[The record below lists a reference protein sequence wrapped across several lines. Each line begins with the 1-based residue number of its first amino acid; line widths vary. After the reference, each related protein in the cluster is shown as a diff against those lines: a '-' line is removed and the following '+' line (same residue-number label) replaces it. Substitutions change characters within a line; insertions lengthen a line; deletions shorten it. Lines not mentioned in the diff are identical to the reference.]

1 MLCVIAK
8 LDVGAT
14 ERLRGLQGA
23 AAAFGLR
30 PAPVYGH
37 ITLAAYTPEDD
48 AEFAAGCRELLE
60 NTARFSVLIDRIEVL
75 QATSIIAALP
85 EKSGALLRLH
95 DKIAARYG
103 QFLDV
108 WTRGGDW
115 LPHVTLLYH
124 PQAELPRVCRAMRE
138 GFSPFTA
145 AVTGIEFS
153 KVTETGYEITG
164 RIAL

>member
-8 LDVGAT
+8 LDAGAT
-14 ERLRGLQGA
+14 ERLRGLQSA

-37 ITLAAYTPEDD
+37 ITLAAYTPEND
-48 AEFAAGCRELLE
+48 AGFAAGCRALLE
-60 NTARFSVLIDRIEVL
+60 SAARFSVRVDRIEVL

-85 EKSGALLRLH
+85 EKSGMLLSLH
-95 DKIAARYG
+95 DEIAARYG
-103 QFLDV
+103 AFLDV

-115 LPHVTLLYH
+115 LPHITLLYH

-138 GFSPFTA
+138 VFSPFTA
-145 AVTGIEFS
+145 EITGIQFS
-153 KVTETGYEITG
+153 KVTETGYEIID

>member
-8 LDVGAT
+8 LDAGAT
-14 ERLRGLQGA
+14 ERLQRLQRVA
-23 AAAFGLR
+23 ASFGLH

-48 AEFAAGCRELLE
+48 AEFAAGCRELL
-60 NTARFSVLIDRIEVL
+60 RDVRPFSVRMDKVEVL

-85 EKSGALLRLH
+85 EKSGALLALH

-103 QFLDV
+103 PFLDQ

-115 LPHVTLLYH
+115 LPHTTLLYH
-124 PQAELPRVCRAMRE
+124 PQAELPRICRAMRE
-138 GFSPFTA
+138 GFSPFAA

-153 KVTETGYEITG
+153 KVTETSYEITG

>member
-8 LDVGAT
+8 LDAGAA
-14 ERLRGLQGA
+14 ERLRRLQRA
-23 AAAFGLR
+23 AASFGLR

-48 AEFAAGCRELLE
+48 AGFAAGCRELLRD
-60 NTARFSVLIDRIEVL
+60 ARPFSIRVEKVEVL

-85 EKSGALLRLH
+85 EKSGALLSLH
-95 DKIAARYG
+95 DEIAARYG
-103 QFLDV
+103 PFLDP

-115 LPHVTLLYH
+115 LPHITLLYH

-138 GFSPFTA
+138 VFSPFTA

-153 KVTETGYEITG
+153 KVTETGYEI
-164 RIAL
+164 IDQIEL

>member
-48 AEFAAGCRELLE
+48 AEFAAGCRELL
-60 NTARFSVLIDRIEVL
+60 RDVRPFSVRMDKVEVL

-85 EKSGALLRLH
+85 EKSGALLALH

-103 QFLDV
+103 PFLDQ
-108 WTRGGDW
+108 WTCGGDW
-115 LPHVTLLYH
+115 LPHTTLLYH
-124 PQAELPRVCRAMRE
+124 PQAELPRICRAMRD
-138 GFSPFTA
+138 GFSPFAA